1 MWGKWI
7 LRVFTIVYI
16 IEGVVLLFAP
26 ESMIKFTRWF
36 ADNPRNMRLGG
47 ILALAVGIT
56 SPSSGYLVSSQPV
69 PTRTNSQ
76 AVVPP

>member
-47 ILALAVGIT
+47 ILALAAGI
-56 SPSSGYLVSSQPV
+56 SLALSQYQQE
-69 PTRTNSQ
+69 Q
-76 AVVPP
+76 APKPWYRRKFGG

>member
-16 IEGVVLLFAP
+16 IEGVVLLLVP
-26 ESMIKFTRWF
+26 QSMIKFTRWF

-47 ILALAVGIT
+47 ILALAVGI
-56 SPSSGYLVSSQPV
+56 SLALSQYQQEQTPK
-69 PTRTNSQ
+69 PWYRRRFGG
-76 AVVPP
+76 

>member
-16 IEGVVLLFAP
+16 IEGVVLLLVP

-47 ILALAVGIT
+47 ILALGWNT
-56 SPSSGYLVSSQPV
+56 SPSSGYLVGSKSV
-69 PTRTNSQ
+69 PTRTNSP
-76 AVVPP
+76 AVVPR